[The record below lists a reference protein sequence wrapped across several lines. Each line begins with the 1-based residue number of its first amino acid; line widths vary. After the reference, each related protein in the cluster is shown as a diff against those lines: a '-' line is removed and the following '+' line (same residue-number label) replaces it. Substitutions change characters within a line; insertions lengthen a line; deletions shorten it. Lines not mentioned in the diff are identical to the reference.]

1 MVHPDFTIL
10 FVDNPLASADF
21 YQSLFGVEPVE
32 KSPTFTL
39 FVLNT
44 GMKLGLW
51 SRHTA
56 EPSVK
61 GECGGGSEICLH
73 GKRGRGCAWTRY
85 ADWTRNAACA
95 YRPGTDTRW
104 ISGRHVRRTRSGR
117 ASPACL
123 PLRR

>member
-61 GECGGGSEICLH
+61 GECGGGSEVCFRH
-73 GKRGRGCAWTRY
+73 GDAAGVDKTY
-85 ADWTRNAACA
+85 ADW
-95 YRPGTDTRW
+95 
-104 ISGRHVRRTRSGR
+104 SGRG
-117 ASPACL
+117 
-123 PLRR
+123 LRVLQTPVEMDFGYTFVVTDPDGHRLRVYAMSAR

>member
-21 YQSLFGVEPVE
+21 YQSLFGTEPVE
-32 KSPTFTL
+32 KSPTFSL

-56 EPSVK
+56 EPLVAA
-61 GECGGGSEICLH
+61 GTGASELCFKH
-73 GKRGRGCAWTRY
+73 DDAAGVDKTY
-85 ADWTRNAACA
+85 ADWTSRGLRVLQTPVEMDFG
-95 YRPGTDTRW
+95 YTFVVTDPDGHR
-104 ISGRHVRRTRSGR
+104 
-117 ASPACL
+117 
-123 PLRR
+123 LRVYAMGG

>member
-32 KSPTFTL
+32 RSPTFTL

-56 EPSVK
+56 EPPVK
-61 GECGGGSEICLH
+61 GECGGGTEICFRH
-73 GKRGRGCAWTRY
+73 GDAAGVDKTY
-85 ADWTRNAACA
+85 ADW
-95 YRPGTDTRW
+95 
-104 ISGRHVRRTRSGR
+104 SGRG
-117 ASPACL
+117 
-123 PLRR
+123 LRVLQTPVEMDFGDTFVVTDPDGHRLRVYAMSAQ

>member
-32 KSPTFTL
+32 KSPTFAL

-56 EPSVK
+56 EPSVTA
-61 GECGGGSEICLH
+61 GSGGSEICFRH
-73 GKRGRGCAWTRY
+73 GDAAGVDKTY
-85 ADWTRNAACA
+85 ADWTNR
-95 YRPGTDTRW
+95 G
-104 ISGRHVRRTRSGR
+104 
-117 ASPACL
+117 
-123 PLRR
+123 LRVLQTPVEMDFGYTFVVADPDGHRLRVYAMSAE